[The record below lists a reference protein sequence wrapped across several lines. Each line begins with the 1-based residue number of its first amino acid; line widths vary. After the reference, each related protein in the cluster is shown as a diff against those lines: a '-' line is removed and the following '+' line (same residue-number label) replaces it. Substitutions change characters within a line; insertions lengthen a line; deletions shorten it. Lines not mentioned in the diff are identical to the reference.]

1 MAARL
6 CLRRRKPIPSLPIL
20 TNASQVLSLPAEQA
34 ILGESIRVTG
44 VVTSAEPGWEGRF
57 FVQDQSGGIFVENL
71 GAAPPQPGDL
81 VEVSGISHPGAFA
94 PIITRPQW
102 KKLGTA
108 PLPPPKTVPIE
119 QLMAGVE
126 DSQRVEVMG
135 IVREA
140 AVEGTRLRVTLANGG
155 YRLRAYLPVPR
166 RTWIRKVLLVRRC
179 AFEEPPPLPSM
190 RSYGI

>member
-1 MAARL
+1 MIPNCEVCENGA
-6 CLRRRKPIPSLPIL
+6 LRRFFWASFAVISFAVMAVSTVYGEETNAVL
-20 TNASQVLSLPAEQA
+20 TNASQVLCLPAERA

-94 PIITRPQW
+94 PIITRPHW

-126 DSQRVEVMG
+126 D
-135 IVREA
+135 
-140 AVEGTRLRVTLANGG
+140 
-155 YRLRAYLPVPR
+155 
-166 RTWIRKVLLVRRC
+166 
-179 AFEEPPPLPSM
+179 
-190 RSYGI
+190 